1 MIPTIFNIDS
11 QFSNSFRIGRKTTIL
26 VSLYGCLISSVLC
39 AGVGS
44 YHVILVI
51 FTRALVGL
59 FVGLNRSVV
68 CVWTSERAS
77 TEEIR
82 GKILLGSSIL
92 YTFGGVWVPCLAYFS
107 LEQIGWRIFIVLSSV
122 PFFTATIFIVHCFD
136 LEQLGR
142 ETEVK
147 NQIGNTPS
155 EEKDS
160 TTKDRNDAVEVT
172 DFKTRLCKMALW
184 KGTSFYQGWGTILL
198 VPAMIQVFNLK
209 NLKETAASMG
219 KCETVA
225 KNWEFLLL
233 ALVNGAANL
242 GRVFAYL
249 IRDWTNFRLVYCF
262 LAMLTMG
269 SYTATYLNTTNI
281 AVIVSTNF
289 AIKFAYGAATMEN
302 MNITYNVRYFGER
315 NFALGCGL
323 VSGAGVMAGV
333 TGIVIAAFVNPST
346 AVLISLAVSTF
357 QLVVLVTMFEPGQI
371 SRSDT
376 SVQ

>member
-1 MIPTIFNIDS
+1 MSFMVILNM
-11 QFSNSFRIGRKTTIL
+11 FRIGRKTTIL
-26 VSLYGCLISSVLC
+26 ISLYGCSISSVLC
-39 AGVGS
+39 AGVGG
-44 YHVILVI
+44 YHVILVM

-68 CVWTSERAS
+68 CVWAAERAS

-107 LEQIGWRIFIVLSSV
+107 LEQIGWRVFIVLSSV
-122 PFFTATIFIVHCFD
+122 PFFAATIFIVHCFD
-136 LEQLGR
+136 LEQLGQ
-142 ETEVK
+142 EKEAKEQNGT
-147 NQIGNTPS
+147 TLS
-155 EEKDS
+155 EETDS
-160 TTKDRNDAVEVT
+160 TTKNLKVARDTADEMT

-198 VPAMIQVFNLK
+198 VPALIQVFNLN
-209 NLKETAASMG
+209 NLKETAASTG
-219 KCETVA
+219 RCETVA

-242 GRVFAYL
+242 GRVFAHF
-249 IRDWTNFRLVYCF
+249 IRDWANFRLVYCF

-269 SYTATYLNTTNI
+269 SYTATYLNTTKI

-302 MNITYNVRYFGER
+302 MNITYNVKYFGER
-315 NFALGCGL
+315 YFALGCGL

-333 TGIVIAAFVNPST
+333 TGIVMAAFVNPST
-346 AVLISLAVSTF
+346 AVLVSLAVSTL
-357 QLVVLVTMFEPGQI
+357 QLAVLVTMYEPGQMI
-371 SRSDT
+371 RSDT